1 MHTIDEVKQELIEHL
16 YRLDKTKMSVSDL
29 RTYAD
34 SVQMACNIV
43 KSDKDDMFLEMFRT
57 INAGVG
63 FNQAAVTKED
73 G

>member
-34 SVQMACNIV
+34 TVQMAC
-43 KSDKDDMFLEMFRT
+43 
-57 INAGVG
+57 NAGVG